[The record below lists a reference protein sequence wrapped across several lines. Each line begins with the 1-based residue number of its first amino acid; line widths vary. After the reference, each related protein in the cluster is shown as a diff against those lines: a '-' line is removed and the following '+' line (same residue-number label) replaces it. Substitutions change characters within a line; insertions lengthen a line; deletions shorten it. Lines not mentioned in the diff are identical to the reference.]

1 MSSLDDF
8 LAQLDAYRAQ
18 AQSQQETDADQASY
32 WNGVRFGLELALMEA
47 RNWLTPPGASTDPPA
62 EFYAEV
68 DRLVFNY
75 FERVMALCQAP
86 IKRDLLLFNLETIR
100 TELQQAIR
108 KQANPPGRK
117 AKP

>member
-1 MSSLDDF
+1 MLGDRRRGFVFCLVVLGFGYAFLRNLDSLCW
-8 LAQLDAYRAQ
+8 ANEKQVA
-18 AQSQQETDADQASY
+18 
-32 WNGVRFGLELALMEA
+32 MI
-47 RNWLTPPGASTDPPA
+47 
-62 EFYAEV
+62 AEV

-108 KQANPPGRK
+108 KQANTPGRK
-117 AKP
+117 AKS